1 MKANQVMEI
10 LQISRSTLKRYR
22 EKGFI
27 KAVQKPTG
35 QFEFDDDSVWLF
47 KNKHTPRQ
55 TILYGRVS
63 TYKQKHDLA
72 NQMQELRD
80 FAENKGY
87 HVDNSFSDID
97 RKSTR
102 LNSSHVSISYI
113 YILSLHD
120 ALPISVQK
128 PTGQF
133 EFDDDSVWLFKNK
146 HTPRQTIL
154 YGRVSTYKQ
163 KHDLA
168 NQMQELR
175 DFAENKGYHVDN
187 SFSD

>member
-80 FAENKGY
+80 FAENKA
-87 HVDNSFSDID
+87 IM
-97 RKSTR
+97 
-102 LNSSHVSISYI
+102 SII
-113 YILSLHD
+113 PFQILPVASL
-120 ALPISVQK
+120 LKIETV
-128 PTGQF
+128 
-133 EFDDDSVWLFKNK
+133 L
-146 HTPRQTIL
+146 
-154 YGRVSTYKQ
+154 
-163 KHDLA
+163 
-168 NQMQELR
+168 
-175 DFAENKGYHVDN
+175 
-187 SFSD
+187 

>member
-27 KAVQKPTG
+27 KAVQKTTG

-63 TYKQKHDLA
+63 TYK
-72 NQMQELRD
+72 
-80 FAENKGY
+80 
-87 HVDNSFSDID
+87 D

-102 LNSSHVSISYI
+102 LNSSHVVESRMPS
-113 YILSLHD
+113 S
-120 ALPISVQK
+120 A
-128 PTGQF
+128 
-133 EFDDDSVWLFKNK
+133 
-146 HTPRQTIL
+146 
-154 YGRVSTYKQ
+154 
-163 KHDLA
+163 
-168 NQMQELR
+168 
-175 DFAENKGYHVDN
+175 
-187 SFSD
+187 

>member
-72 NQMQELRD
+72 IKCKNYVISLKIKAIMSIIPFQILPVASLLKIE
-80 FAENKGY
+80 
-87 HVDNSFSDID
+87 
-97 RKSTR
+97 
-102 LNSSHVSISYI
+102 NSSLNY
-113 YILSLHD
+113 
-120 ALPISVQK
+120 
-128 PTGQF
+128 
-133 EFDDDSVWLFKNK
+133 
-146 HTPRQTIL
+146 
-154 YGRVSTYKQ
+154 
-163 KHDLA
+163 
-168 NQMQELR
+168 
-175 DFAENKGYHVDN
+175 
-187 SFSD
+187 